1 MGLPIILFLNM
12 ENHSTFTSK
21 DDFHNDLVEIT
32 SKSLDTY
39 SKINIALNQDLCLTN
54 KESYHFIS
62 QHIIPKTRAEHILF
76 SMLHRDIYQA
86 ETISGNSAKITYVF
100 GMEFLSELLR
110 NKDTIPVNEIEL
122 MSMFEKSVNTLRIA
136 CQDCATVATQKDI
149 EDVVHALCEAEPD
162 LECAILKAIE
172 AAGIEGKIF
181 VEASTRHSNYIVES
195 KSGYSFNLNPFGI
208 ILSECNN
215 KTWDRREPKI
225 LIVDGLVEK
234 VSEID
239 QLLNKAME
247 TKQPLVIVA
256 SGFSEEVVST
266 IKVNND
272 KKNFDVMP
280 IRMHHDLASINIIRD
295 IGVVCNTT
303 PVTHILGQ
311 LLSFV
316 KWDDLVTI
324 DRIVVGADTTTIE
337 FHKSAVAVS
346 EHIRELVAK
355 RQTPGAIEDIR
366 NLISDRLKSLVG
378 HTVTLQLPQMSLV
391 QSDSH
396 RVKIDLSLRN
406 CKTVMNYGSLNLE
419 KLLETYKER
428 LQSPVDH
435 LIFNALKTTVE
446 VYKKGNGDISSVIAP
461 TLSVVLGVL
470 LAGKSCLQLTS
481 SNGVVE
487 LDVVKLF

>member
-1 MGLPIILFLNM
+1 MSLPIILFLNM

-21 DDFHNDLVEIT
+21 DDFHNNLVEIS
-32 SKSLDTY
+32 SKSLETY
-39 SKINIALNQDLCLTN
+39 SKINRALNQDLCLVN

-62 QHIIPKTRAEHILF
+62 QYIIPKTRAEHIIF

-100 GMEFLSELLR
+100 AMEFLTELLK
-110 NKDTIPVNEIEL
+110 NIDIIPVNEIAL
-122 MSMFEKSVNTLRIA
+122 MSMFEDTVDRLRLA
-136 CQDCATVATQKDI
+136 CQDCASSATQKDI
-149 EDVVHALCEAEPD
+149 DDIVHSLCEGEPD
-162 LECAILKAIE
+162 LKCAILEAIK

-181 VEASTRHSNYIVES
+181 VENSTRHSNYIIES
-195 KSGYSFNLNPFGI
+195 KAGYSFSLNPFSI
-208 ILSECNN
+208 ILNGHHN

-239 QLLNKAME
+239 QVLNKAME
-247 TKQPLVIVA
+247 AKQPLVIIA

-272 KKNFDVMP
+272 KGNFDIMP

-295 IGVVCNTT
+295 IGVVCNST
-303 PVTHILGQ
+303 PVTHVLGQ

-316 KWDDLVTI
+316 KWDDLVTV
-324 DRIVVGADTTTIE
+324 DHIVVGADTTTIE
-337 FHKSAVAVS
+337 FHKSSVAVS
-346 EHIRELVAK
+346 EHIRDLVSR
-355 RQTPGAIEDIR
+355 RQSPDTIEDIR
-366 NLISDRLKSLVG
+366 NLIDDRLKSLVG
-378 HTVTLQLPQMSLV
+378 HSVTLILPQMSTM

-406 CKTVMNYGSLNLE
+406 CKTVMSYGSLDLE
-419 KLLETYKER
+419 KLLELYKDR
-428 LQSPVDH
+428 LESPLDNLVYE
-435 LIFNALKTTVE
+435 ALKTTVG
-446 VYKKGNGDISSVIAP
+446 VYKQGNLVSSVIAP

-470 LAGKSCLQLTS
+470 LAGKSCLQLVS

-487 LDVVKLF
+487 LDLT